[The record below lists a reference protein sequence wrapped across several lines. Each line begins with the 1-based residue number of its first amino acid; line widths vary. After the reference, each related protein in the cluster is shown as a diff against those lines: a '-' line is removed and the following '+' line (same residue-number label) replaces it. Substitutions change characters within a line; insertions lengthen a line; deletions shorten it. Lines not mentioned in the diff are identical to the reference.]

1 MLGSGVFSTS
11 AGRRPAALL
20 AILVAATLF
29 LTACGGGENPGAAA
43 QANAEGPGNR
53 GSRAG
58 EQPVPVAV
66 ATAFRGPIATYFHS
80 TASLEAEKEAE
91 VLARATGLV
100 GSLMCEEGDEVPAGQ
115 VLLTV
120 VNAEYGFRLQQAQAA
135 TANLESKYERL
146 EAMLNEQLVTQ
157 EEIEAARSELESAR
171 ADQGMAEMN
180 LSYTEVRAPFAG
192 RITQRMVDVGQNV
205 SVGMPLVTLADFHPL
220 LARVHVPSREFH
232 RLQQNQAVQLTLDS
246 DGEEIS
252 GRIKLISPVIDPT
265 SGTIKLTIE
274 IPEYPADTRPGDFAE
289 VRVVTERRP
298 QALLVPREAVVTD
311 QGEQVVYLVTDGQGE
326 RGGQVAERRVVEL
339 GFTDDSHAEILS
351 GLAEGEE
358 VVVRGQRSLK
368 HGMPVRVLDD
378 KPTAAGS

>member
-1 MLGSGVFSTS
+1 
-11 AGRRPAALL
+11 
-20 AILVAATLF
+20 
-29 LTACGGGENPGAAA
+29 
-43 QANAEGPGNR
+43 
-53 GSRAG
+53 
-58 EQPVPVAV
+58 
-66 ATAFRGPIATYFHS
+66 
-80 TASLEAEKEAE
+80 
-91 VLARATGLV
+91 
-100 GSLMCEEGDEVPAGQ
+100 
-115 VLLTV
+115 
-120 VNAEYGFRLQQAQAA
+120 
-135 TANLESKYERL
+135 
-146 EAMLNEQLVTQ
+146 
-157 EEIEAARSELESAR
+157 
-171 ADQGMAEMN
+171 MN

-220 LARVHVPSREFH
+220 LARVHVPSREFN

-246 DGEEIS
+246 DGTAIP

-274 IPEYPADTRPGDFAE
+274 IPDYPVETRPGDFAE

-311 QGEQVVYLVTDGQGE
+311 QGEQVVYLVTAGQGE
-326 RGGQVAERRVVEL
+326 RGGQVAERRVIEL

-351 GLAEGEE
+351 GLKDGEE

-378 KPTAAGS
+378 QPTAAGS

>member
-1 MLGSGVFSTS
+1 MLGSGVFSVF
-11 AGRRPAALL
+11 AGRRPVALP
-20 AILVAATLF
+20 AILLVATLF
-29 LTACGGGENPGAAA
+29 LPACSGDAKPGAAA
-43 QANAEGPGNR
+43 KANAEGPQAR
-53 GSRAG
+53 GGRAG

-100 GSLMCEEGDEVPAGQ
+100 GALMCEEGDEVPAGQ
-115 VLLTV
+115 VLLTIS
-120 VNAEYGFRLQQAQAA
+120 NQEYRYRLQQAEAA
-135 TANLESKYERL
+135 TANLESKYQRL
-146 EAMLNEQLVTQ
+146 EAMLKEQLITQ

-220 LARVHVPSREFH
+220 LARVHVPSREFN

-246 DGEEIS
+246 DGTAIP

-274 IPEYPADTRPGDFAE
+274 IPDYPVETRPGDFAE

-311 QGEQVVYLVTDGQGE
+311 QCEQVVYLVTAGQGE
-326 RGGQVAERRVVEL
+326 RGGQVAERRVIEL

-351 GLAEGEE
+351 GLKDGEE

-378 KPTAAGS
+378 QPTAAGS